1 MPASP
6 FLENLRQNMLVR
18 HYSKRTIDSYLY
30 WIRYYIRFNGM
41 RHPTE
46 LGPLQVMSFL
56 TFLADQRLVSV
67 ATQKIALNAL
77 AFLYNKHLNLPLG
90 SLGTF
95 NKANRPRKLPVVLTR
110 VEIGKLL
117 SNMRGGGPRLMASL
131 LYGSSLRRIEAVR
144 LRVKDVDFDQLQL
157 RIWAGKGNRN
167 RITTLALELVPDLE
181 RQVRRVAILLEQ
193 DLETAGYNGVWLPD
207 ALARKYPSASRSLG
221 WQYLFSATGLSV
233 DPGTGSLRRH
243 HVDESSINKLIKL
256 AVRKASM
263 TKDVTSHTLRHSFA
277 THLLE
282 AGADIRTVQEQLGH
296 QDVKTTEIYTH
307 VLKRGG
313 RGVKN
318 HINLSPEQQD
328 IDPFQRIESQ
338 NVELSYVAAIDI
350 EMVETR
356 SNELVRAG
364 SISRIHRVTPGEY
377 MHEAGA
383 RPAFQQAFSTVLES
397 YPSC

>member
-1 MPASP
+1 MPASL
-6 FLENLRQNMLVR
+6 FLENLRRNMLVR

-46 LGPLQVMSFL
+46 LGPTQVMSFL

-67 ATQKIALNAL
+67 ATQKVALNAL
-77 AFLYNKHLNLPLG
+77 AFLYNKHLDLPLG

-117 SNMRGGGPRLMASL
+117 SNMRGGPRLMASL
-131 LYGSSLRRIEAVR
+131 LYGSGLRRIEAVR

-167 RITTLALELVPDLE
+167 RITTLAPELVPDLE

-193 DLETAGYNGVWLPD
+193 DLVIAGYSGVWLPD

-256 AVRKASM
+256 AVRKAGIN
-263 TKDVTSHTLRHSFA
+263 KDVTSHTLRHSFA

-282 AGADIRTVQEQLGH
+282 TGADIRTVQEQLGH
-296 QDVKTTEIYTH
+296 HDVKTTEIYTH

-313 RGVKN
+313 RGVKSPLTD
-318 HINLSPEQQD
+318 IMLPQTLSG
-328 IDPFQRIESQ
+328 
-338 NVELSYVAAIDI
+338 N
-350 EMVETR
+350 
-356 SNELVRAG
+356 
-364 SISRIHRVTPGEY
+364 
-377 MHEAGA
+377 
-383 RPAFQQAFSTVLES
+383 
-397 YPSC
+397 